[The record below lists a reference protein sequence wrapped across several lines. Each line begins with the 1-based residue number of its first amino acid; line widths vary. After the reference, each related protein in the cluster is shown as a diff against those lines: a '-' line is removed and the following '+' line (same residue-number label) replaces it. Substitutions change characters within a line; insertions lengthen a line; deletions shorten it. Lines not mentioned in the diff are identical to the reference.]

1 MNKPFRNFNDFVEQ
15 MEELNAQLD
24 SLNCN
29 LDRILS
35 IKAEAL
41 IMSLYNAIDKALE
54 KITEEHP

>member
-1 MNKPFRNFNDFVEQ
+1 MGNLKEIKEQ

-24 SLNCN
+24 CLNCN

-41 IMSLYNAIDKALE
+41 IMSLYNAIDKVLE
-54 KITEEHP
+54 NITEAHP